1 MNLPQAVIEA
11 GKRSDELIAA
21 HQASLEQANADQ
33 GQPPAEQ
40 PPQPQAPTRAQPA
53 TEETAD
59 QMGLATLSDEQTA
72 QQRLRTL
79 QGKYSAEV
87 PRMAQEIR
95 ELKQMVQQQAGQLE
109 QQRMSAQPQPGPVS
123 SAIDFDALNREF
135 PEEIV
140 SPIKSLSGQVDQL
153 TQVNAE
159 LMNRLNQMQGNVEQI
174 GTDTANSNEADF
186 WTRLGEL
193 YPQYQEVNGNKEFK
207 RFLLGF
213 RQDGQ
218 QWNVMLRDAQANL
231 NAAGV
236 ASVFHAFEGA
246 MQNQSQAN
254 PHPQPPSVPD
264 NVNAANPPAQPT
276 TWTRAKVKQFYDAM
290 ATGELLRQGMTA
302 KEIAEIDNDIT
313 RAHAEGRIR

>member
-109 QQRMSAQPQPGPVS
+109 QQRMSAQPQP
-123 SAIDFDALNREF
+123 
-135 PEEIV
+135 
-140 SPIKSLSGQVDQL
+140 
-153 TQVNAE
+153 
-159 LMNRLNQMQGNVEQI
+159 
-174 GTDTANSNEADF
+174 
-186 WTRLGEL
+186 
-193 YPQYQEVNGNKEFK
+193 
-207 RFLLGF
+207 
-213 RQDGQ
+213 
-218 QWNVMLRDAQANL
+218 
-231 NAAGV
+231 
-236 ASVFHAFEGA
+236 
-246 MQNQSQAN
+246 
-254 PHPQPPSVPD
+254 PSVPD